1 MPKIF
6 LVAKTTRL
14 VVGDDD
20 DDADGEFDVN
30 GDGDDKDNDINSEH
44 VHSHHKGDESQFEQ
58 IGKFVSDSGLTS
70 ESNL

>member
-6 LVAKTTRL
+6 LVAKTMRL
-14 VVGDDD
+14 VVDDD
-20 DDADGEFDVN
+20 DGECDLH
-30 GDGDDKDNDINSEH
+30 GDGDDKDYDINSEQ

-58 IGKFVSDSGLTS
+58 TGKFVSDCGLTS